1 MAISRK
7 WTDNSRDVPV
17 KETLLKN
24 VPIIYQTY
32 ATMMKL
38 GAVIPFMKKIH
49 KIYQSHDIPHE
60 LC

>member
-1 MAISRK
+1 MGLFGATHEWRGWAK
-7 WTDNSRDVPV
+7 RTPFP
-17 KETLLKN
+17 K
-24 VPIIYQTY
+24 IYQTY

-38 GAVIPFMKKIH
+38 GAVIPYMKKIH